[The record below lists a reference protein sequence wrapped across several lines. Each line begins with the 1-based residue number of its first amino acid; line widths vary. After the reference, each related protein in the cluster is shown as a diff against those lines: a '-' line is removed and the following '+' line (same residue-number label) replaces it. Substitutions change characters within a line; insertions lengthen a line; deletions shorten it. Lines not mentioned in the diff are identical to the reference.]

1 MVKNAKLLEKFENE
15 ILKKEKLS
23 LDKKYKI
30 LEAMY
35 KEAVLLK
42 KSHTMKTREK
52 DRIIYK
58 IAKVINS
65 V

>member
-1 MVKNAKLLEKFENE
+1 MVKNAKLLEKFEKRQ
-15 ILKKEKLS
+15 LKKNRFS

-30 LEAMY
+30 LNAMY
-35 KEAVLLK
+35 AEVTSLRILK
-42 KSHTMKTREK
+42 NRKNQEKSKV
-52 DRIIYK
+52 IYK

>member
-1 MVKNAKLLEKFENE
+1 MVKNAKLLEKFEKE
-15 ILKKEKLS
+15 RLKKDKLS
-23 LDKKYKI
+23 LEKKYKI
-30 LEAMY
+30 LDAMY
-35 KEAVLLK
+35 KEVVILK
-42 KSHTMKTREK
+42 KSKTKNTREK